1 MIQFVCLSIHR
12 SVRSRSVV
20 KGKHWLMV
28 IITDQHL
35 QVAKNLLVQDVH
47 YFVAQSYALKE
58 GFSWCTNPCY
68 LLRSTKII
76 ICRPKKKYLNNQ
88 DCHRLCV
95 AFAIGQDYLWL
106 VIWKAAGILSKA
118 FSVLMQLNSTGLEE
132 MWVWFQI
139 VDCGLFQ
146 RRAYHMSHTVQ
157 FSHSKVEQ
165 NKHFSYRKTILHQTS
180 SKLWIRPLTYHDY
193 VVQLF
198 WGDTKVSPV

>member
-95 AFAIGQDYLWL
+95 ARLFMVSYMESSRHIKQSIFSVDAAQLNRFRGNVGLIPNCRLWL
-106 VIWKAAGILSKA
+106 IPKKGISHVTYCA
-118 FSVLMQLNSTGLEE
+118 IFP
-132 MWVWFQI
+132 FQS
-139 VDCGLFQ
+139 G
-146 RRAYHMSHTVQ
+146 A
-157 FSHSKVEQ
+157 K
-165 NKHFSYRKTILHQTS
+165 
-180 SKLWIRPLTYHDY
+180 
-193 VVQLF
+193 
-198 WGDTKVSPV
+198 

>member
-1 MIQFVCLSIHR
+1 
-12 SVRSRSVV
+12 
-20 KGKHWLMV
+20 MV

-47 YFVAQSYALKE
+47 YCVALKE

-76 ICRPKKKYLNNQ
+76 ICHPKQKYLNNQ

-95 AFAIGQDYLWL
+95 AFAIGQDYWWL
-106 VIWKAAGILSKA
+106 VIWKADGSLSKA

-132 MWVWFQI
+132 MWVWFQ
-139 VDCGLFQ
+139 
-146 RRAYHMSHTVQ
+146 RRTYHIL
-157 FSHSKVEQ
+157 SKEEQ
-165 NKHFSYRKTILHQTS
+165 NKHLSCRKTRLHQTS

-198 WGDTKVSPV
+198 WGDTKVSQV